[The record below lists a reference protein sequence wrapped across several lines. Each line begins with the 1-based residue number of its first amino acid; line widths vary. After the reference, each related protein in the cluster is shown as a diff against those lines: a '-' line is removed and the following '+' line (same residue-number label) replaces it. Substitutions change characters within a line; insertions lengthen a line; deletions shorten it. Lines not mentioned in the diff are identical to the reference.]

1 MRDRGDHAGCD
12 SAAQPSLYDT
22 LTSHEVGVLGEI
34 IASCYLEERGYDILE
49 RNYRCPEGEADLVA
63 YDRVEEQVVLV
74 EVKTRRARNVR
85 SAAELYPEEAVD
97 DGKRCRYRRIA
108 ARYLTEH
115 FPIFAL
121 RFDVVAIT
129 MVSGGEAS
137 IEHFYD
143 VLNEEAER

>member
-1 MRDRGDHAGCD
+1 MHDRGDHVGCD

-108 ARYLTEH
+108 SRYLTEH
-115 FPIFAL
+115 F
-121 RFDVVAIT
+121 RF
-129 MVSGGEAS
+129 SLCAS
-137 IEHFYD
+137 MSSPSRWCR
-143 VLNEEAER
+143 AERHRSSISTMS